1 MLGKLRQAV
10 SISEADVYVCACVG
24 GGGVRPMCAGLV

>member
-10 SISEADVYVCACVG
+10 SISEADVYVCVWG
-24 GGGVRPMCAGLV
+24 GAVRPMCAGLV

>member
-24 GGGVRPMCAGLV
+24 GGSGPCVLG